1 MSKPHGNCKLKICNR
16 YTHTIRKR
24 NPYTTV
30 QSVIESQKKRTKEER
45 RKKDLF
51 LKKAKIFLMAVRTY
65 IPSWITAL
73 SWRKGLCN
81 SMKL

>member
-30 QSVIESQKKRTKEER
+30 QSVIESQKKENKRGKEEKR
-45 RKKDLF
+45 PFFKKSQNFFNGSKNLHPFMDHCLDM
-51 LKKAKIFLMAVRTY
+51 AKGIV
-65 IPSWITAL
+65 
-73 SWRKGLCN
+73 
-81 SMKL
+81 